1 MYAYAD
7 FTLLNFIF
15 QRGTFREDIN
25 RKNILFKEAN
35 NGMKLVINKCENL
48 RKERNKLLNKLNE
61 INNTNYDELL
71 KAIEYFYYSKNIV
84 GLKEKLEMI
93 IEA

>member
-7 FTLLNFIF
+7 FTLLNFIC

-71 KAIEYFYYSKNIV
+71 KAIEYHYYSKNIV
-84 GLKEKLEMI
+84 GLK
-93 IEA
+93 